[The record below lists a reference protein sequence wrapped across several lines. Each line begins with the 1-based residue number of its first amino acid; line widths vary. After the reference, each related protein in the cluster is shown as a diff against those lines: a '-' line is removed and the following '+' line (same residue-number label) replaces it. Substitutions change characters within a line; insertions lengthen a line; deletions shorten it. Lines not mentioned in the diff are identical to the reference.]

1 MTFEI
6 AFLPVGNADCI
17 IVRSN
22 ESTVII
28 DIGNP
33 RLLDKWLKNKQ
44 RNNINQIYITHAHR
58 DHFPQLVKLVQF
70 LAIWIE
76 RGQVK
81 RFILPH
87 SVYKDAWEKL
97 ERNRNS
103 TPDYRR
109 LEDALKR
116 LDDWDRKN
124 IIRILPASRD
134 SNPYSRDSLK
144 IDILHPRVPFIEKH
158 LAQTSSR
165 LNEISLVLRI
175 TYNSFAALL
184 LADIEGEGLK
194 ECLEICH
201 SDELSANVVKIPHHG
216 AYPKNGEDL
225 KQLLEKIDAEIAILS
240 VGSTNT
246 YGHVMPELFSLLL
259 NLQNDSS
266 KRLDKFICTE
276 VTRTCIYS
284 KSKCLAMKKKGLDK
298 QQKCAGEITII
309 AQTPGHWNL
318 KTETN
323 HEDIISQL
331 QYPACR
337 GKAEITQNLATSF

>member
-1 MTFEI
+1 MTCEI

-17 IVRSN
+17 IVCSV

-33 RLLDKWLKNKQ
+33 RLLDQWLQKKQ

-58 DHFPQLVKLVQF
+58 DHFPQLVKVVQF

-76 RGQVK
+76 RGQVE

-87 SVYKDAWEKL
+87 SVYKDACEKL
-97 ERNRNS
+97 DRHRNS
-103 TPDYRR
+103 TPQYQR
-109 LEDALKR
+109 LEDALTQ

-144 IDILHPRVPFIEKH
+144 VDILHPRVPFIEKH
-158 LAQTSSR
+158 LAQTRSR

-175 TYNSFAALL
+175 TYNNFAALL

-194 ECLEICH
+194 ECLDICTE
-201 SDELSANVVKIPHHG
+201 DELKANIVKIPHHG
-216 AYPKNGEDL
+216 AYPKNSEDL

-240 VGSTNT
+240 VGSTNP

-259 NLQNDSS
+259 NLQNDGS
-266 KRLDKFICTE
+266 KRLYKFVCTE
-276 VTRTCIYS
+276 VTRTCVYS
-284 KSKCLAMKKKGLDK
+284 KSESLEMKNSGLNRK
-298 QQKCAGEITII
+298 QKCAGEITIV
-309 AQTPGHWNL
+309 AEASGQWNQF
-318 KTETN
+318 K
-323 HEDIISQL
+323 I
-331 QYPACR
+331 
-337 GKAEITQNLATSF
+337 